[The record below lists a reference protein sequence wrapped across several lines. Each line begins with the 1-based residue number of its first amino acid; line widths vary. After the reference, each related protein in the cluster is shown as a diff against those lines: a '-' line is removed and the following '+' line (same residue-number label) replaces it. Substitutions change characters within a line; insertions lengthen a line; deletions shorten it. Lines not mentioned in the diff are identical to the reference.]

1 MPAHKKHLTKSFH
14 QRFAKIT
21 AGFLG
26 GYAVTVSL
34 FMALSLWWDRAGV
47 MVTLIFGGFILWAG
61 LMIVAFLFRNGWL
74 AWLLYLVLAT
84 VFSAVFYF
92 NQYTLPL

>member
-1 MPAHKKHLTKSFH
+1 MPAHKKHLTKSFLTAA
-14 QRFAKIT
+14 AKIT
-21 AGFLG
+21 AGFVG

-47 MVTLIFGGFILWAG
+47 MVTLIFGGFILWAE
-61 LMIVAFLFRNGWL
+61 VDDCCFLFRNGWL
-74 AWLLYLVLAT
+74 ACLLYLVLAA
-84 VFSAVFYF
+84 VFSVVFYF